1 MAGDPD
7 HMMAMKMIN
16 EAHMRKGKI
25 KSFISHCGG
34 LPSPDAVNNP
44 LAYKFR
50 AGWFDKQLVKR
61 PWAIRAGRNPAT
73 YKYCGETIHI
83 DGDSIYD
90 SATRIRIADF
100 PASATRIRIATRL
113 HNLIL
118 RLV

>member
-44 LAYKFR
+44 LAYKFSWSPV
-50 AGWFDKQLVKR
+50 G
-61 PWAIRAGRNPAT
+61 AIRAGRNPAT

>member
-44 LAYKFR
+44 LAYKFSPV
-50 AGWFDKQLVKR
+50 G
-61 PWAIRAGRNPAT
+61 AIRAGRNPAT

>member
-34 LPSPDAVNNP
+34 LPSPPDAANNP
-44 LAYKFR
+44 LAYKFSWSPV
-50 AGWFDKQLVKR
+50 G
-61 PWAIRAGRNPAT
+61 AIRAGRNPAT
-73 YKYCGETIHI
+73 YKYCCETIHI

-90 SATRIRIADF
+90 SATRIRI
-100 PASATRIRIATRL
+100 TTRL